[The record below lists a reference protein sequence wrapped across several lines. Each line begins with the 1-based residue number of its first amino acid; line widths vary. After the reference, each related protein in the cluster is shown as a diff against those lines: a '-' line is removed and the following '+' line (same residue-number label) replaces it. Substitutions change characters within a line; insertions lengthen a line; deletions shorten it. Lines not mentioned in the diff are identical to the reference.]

1 MVEVVSLLVFALLHE
16 EQTSRERLACRFAN
30 VDIFVVEVG
39 QNELLEGFHVLIE
52 MDRGV
57 RSHLL
62 QN

>member
-16 EQTSRERLACRFAN
+16 KQTSRERFARRFAN
-30 VDIFVVEVG
+30 VNVFVVEVG
-39 QNELLEGFHVLIE
+39 EDELLERFHVLIE

-62 QN
+62 